1 MKKMI
6 MLFIL
11 CFSFSFSNTTVWL
24 GLGTSA
30 EYTLDVSSGGYS
42 GSDSADLDDG
52 GMELGITRMLKQ
64 DGKMGMGI
72 GGSYHVTPMGEDG
85 FEAQFLTLYGLGTYA
100 LSESMNAWFGLGL
113 GIPQGDIDDADS
125 GLAISVG
132 VMYNLNEDMMIGL
145 GYTSN
150 SCSSSDSYY
159 GYDVNLDATF
169 TRMTLNFGYRM

>member
-11 CFSFSFSNTTVWL
+11 CFSFSFAGTVWV
-24 GLGTSA
+24 GAGMSA
-30 EYTLDVSSGGYS
+30 EVTLDISGY
-42 GSDSADLDDG
+42 GSDTADMDNG
-52 GMELGITRMLKQ
+52 GIEIGYTTMLKQ

-72 GGSYHVTPMGEDG
+72 GGSYHLAAMGEDD
-85 FEAQFLTLYGLGTYA
+85 FDAQFLTLYGLGTYA

-113 GIPQGDIDDADS
+113 GLPQGDIDDADA
-125 GLAISVG
+125 GLAYSLG
-132 VMYNLNEDMMIGL
+132 VMYNLNDDMMIGL

-150 SCSSSDSYY
+150 SCSDSD
-159 GYDVNLDATF
+159 VDAMF